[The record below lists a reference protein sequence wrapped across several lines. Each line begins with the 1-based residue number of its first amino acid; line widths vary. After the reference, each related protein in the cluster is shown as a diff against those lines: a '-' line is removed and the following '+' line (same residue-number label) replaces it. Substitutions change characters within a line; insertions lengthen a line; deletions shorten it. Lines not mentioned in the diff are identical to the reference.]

1 MVFRK
6 DEIKEIIDM
15 SNIKRIDGFDYPMGY
30 ETIVDLN
37 LVDFEYWYFIPDI
50 QLENRYKGMNERYPN
65 RKYIPFAR
73 RDDSDDIA
81 CFEEGKGETVFI
93 VHDFADEGYEQR
105 KTYDNIWLWMKAAID
120 ELIEEN
126 Q

>member
-1 MVFRK
+1 M
-6 DEIKEIIDM
+6 ETINI

-37 LVDFEYWYFIPDI
+37 LVDFEYWYFIPDS
-50 QLENRYKGMNERYPN
+50 QLDNRYNGMNERYPN

-73 RDDSDDIA
+73 RDDNDDIA
-81 CFEEGKGETVFI
+81 CFEEGKGEKVFI

-105 KTYDNIWLWMKAAID
+105 KTYDNIWHWMKAAID